1 MSDLLCRQ
9 HSTQIREA
17 LLLQK
22 GVWSLAAC
30 HSRAKKQA
38 RLVERKVC
46 FISDIGNC
54 EWGWGECTTI
64 QRLIP
69 PHWQPVGQELFI
81 AEAGGYSR
89 KSTVISD
96 SHLQIGHWWSDQ
108 CHLDSFRHS

>member
-54 EWGWGECTTI
+54 EWGWGGVYNHPKADSPALATSGA
-64 QRLIP
+64 RA
-69 PHWQPVGQELFI
+69 F
-81 AEAGGYSR
+81 YSR
-89 KSTVISD
+89 SRRIQQKEH
-96 SHLQIGHWWSDQ
+96 SHL
-108 CHLDSFRHS
+108 